1 MIIEVEQD
9 SDTIDCVETDPA
21 KRSAIADSWRA
32 FMRSYLAR
40 VFDVPE
46 SSVTVQIGPGMISN
60 VWTWPR
66 DGAPDGPTEEQ
77 ISEHI
82 ETHGFDAW
90 LRSL

>member
-9 SDTIDCVETDPA
+9 SDTIDCVETDPE
-21 KRSAIADSWRA
+21 KRSAIAENWRV
-32 FMRSYLAR
+32 FMRAYLAR
-40 VFDVPE
+40 VFDLPE